1 MNHVDATARSASPSE
16 DDDDNTPADDF
27 EETDSDVT
35 DDLSEETG
43 IDLTDASE
51 LDADN
56 VPADEEFD
64 RTVMNAPQTDASL
77 SGRGYFAPHDHL
89 PVARTAVHAVLPG
102 HSAIHDHRIDA
113 FGRLRRCFVVRG
125 IAHRGRVEDHH
136 VGMVTWLERSALM
149 QTEVARDVSP
159 VIFHTAVSS
168 GNRPTSRL

>member
-27 EETDSDVT
+27 EEPESEGS

-64 RTVMNAPQTDASL
+64 RVMNAPD
-77 SGRGYFAPHDHL
+77 
-89 PVARTAVHAVLPG
+89 
-102 HSAIHDHRIDA
+102 
-113 FGRLRRCFVVRG
+113 
-125 IAHRGRVEDHH
+125 
-136 VGMVTWLERSALM
+136 
-149 QTEVARDVSP
+149 
-159 VIFHTAVSS
+159 
-168 GNRPTSRL
+168 